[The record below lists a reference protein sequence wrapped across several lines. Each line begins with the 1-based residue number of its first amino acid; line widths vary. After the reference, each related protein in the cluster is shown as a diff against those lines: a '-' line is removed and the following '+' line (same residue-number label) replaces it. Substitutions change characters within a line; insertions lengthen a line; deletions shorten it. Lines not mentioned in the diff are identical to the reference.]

1 MEVSFS
7 GEEILKRRVILELK
21 IVDFVFIFIFIY
33 FSILNLELGYNMTS
47 HCVTH
52 VTATVTQSYIISK
65 DVKDS

>member
-7 GEEILKRRVILELK
+7 GKEILKRRVILELK
-21 IVDFVFIFIFIY
+21 IVDFVFIFIY
-33 FSILNLELGYNMTS
+33 FSILNLELEYNMTS

-65 DVKDS
+65 DIKDS

>member
-21 IVDFVFIFIFIY
+21 IVDFVFIFIY
-33 FSILNLELGYNMTS
+33 FSILNLELEYNMTS

-65 DVKDS
+65 DIKDS